1 MPLLHSPPREVCLLR
16 VSAIGD
22 TCHVVPLL
30 RTLQHAWPEARF
42 TWVIGKLEAK
52 LMRLLPEVD
61 FITFDKR
68 AGLKGL
74 LATRRELAARQFDLL
89 LHLQVAFRASLLAQA
104 VRAPVKLGFDRAR
117 AREGQWWFTTHR
129 TAPQGRVHVLD
140 SLMAFAT
147 ALGVPAADPAVTEDD
162 AANTAAGAEATNSTA
177 SPLRRGLQWN
187 LPLPA
192 DAVSY
197 ADSLVSPGQ
206 RTLVISPCSSHALRN
221 WRPERYAAVAEHA
234 VRAHGMQVIVCGG
247 PSDLE
252 RGMAAAICA
261 AASVPLVDQVGK
273 DTLPQLLALL
283 GRATAL
289 LTPDS
294 GPAHMATMVGTPVIG
309 LYAATNPERSGP
321 YLSGQWCVDRYATA
335 ARQFRQSTPEALPWT
350 TKMEVPGVMD
360 LITVEDVTARLDALM
375 GVVG

>member
-68 AGLKGL
+68 AGFKGL
-74 LATRRELAARQFDLL
+74 LATRHELAGRQFDLL

-140 SLMAFAT
+140 SLMAFAD
-147 ALGVPAADPAVTEDD
+147 ALGLPATSTPGTH
-162 AANTAAGAEATNSTA
+162 AANGQPRT
-177 SPLRRGLQWN
+177 GLQWN
-187 LPLPA
+187 LPLPPEA
-192 DAVSY
+192 TAY
-197 ADSLVSPGQ
+197 ADSLVGNSERSGR
-206 RTLVISPCSSHALRN
+206 RTLVISPCSSHTLRN
-221 WRPERYAAVAEHA
+221 WRPERYAAVVDHA
-234 VRAHGMQVIVCGG
+234 VRVHGMQVIVCGG
-247 PSDLE
+247 PSELE

-261 AASVPLVDQVGK
+261 AAKMPVQNQVGK

-283 GRATAL
+283 GRATVL

-321 YLSGQWCVDRYATA
+321 YLSRQWCVDRYAA
-335 ARQFRQSTPEALPWT
+335 AAAQFLQATPESLPWT
-350 TKMEVPGVMD
+350 TKIERPGVMD
-360 LITVEDVTARLDALM
+360 LITVEDVTERLDALLAATD
-375 GVVG
+375 

>member
-129 TAPQGRVHVLD
+129 TAPQGRVHVLE
-140 SLMAFAT
+140 SLMAFAD
-147 ALGVPAADPAVTEDD
+147 ALGL
-162 AANTAAGAEATNSTA
+162 STD
-177 SPLRRGLQWN
+177 SSDRVDGQPRTGLQWN
-187 LPLPA
+187 LPLPP
-192 DAVSY
+192 DATAY
-197 ADSLVSPGQ
+197 ADSLVPAGQ
-206 RTLVISPCSSHALRN
+206 RTLVISPCSSHVLRN

-234 VRAHGMQVIVCGG
+234 VQTQGMQVIVCGG
-247 PSDLE
+247 PSELE
-252 RGMAAAICA
+252 RSMAEAICA
-261 AASVPLVDQVGK
+261 MARVPVLNQVGK
-273 DTLPQLLALL
+273 DTLPQLLGLL
-283 GRATAL
+283 GRATVL

-321 YLSGQWCVDRYATA
+321 YLSREWCVNRYATA
-335 ARQFRQSTPEALPWT
+335 AQQFRQSAPEALPWT
-350 TKMEVPGVMD
+350 TKIEAPGVMD
-360 LITVEDVTARLDALM
+360 LITVDHVTERLDALLAVAA
-375 GVVG
+375 GGSPPSGPVASG

>member
-74 LATRRELAARQFDLL
+74 LATRRELATRQFDLL

-104 VRAPVKLGFDRAR
+104 VRAPVKLGFDRVR

-129 TAPQGRVHVLD
+129 TAPQGRVHVLE
-140 SLMAFAT
+140 SLMAFAN
-147 ALGVPAADPAVTEDD
+147 ALGVPASAQADIPTAMNGPAAVSSR
-162 AANTAAGAEATNSTA
+162 STA
-177 SPLRRGLQWN
+177 SPRAPLPGLQWN
-187 LPLPA
+187 LPLPQ
-192 DAVSY
+192 DAVDY
-197 ADSLVSPGQ
+197 AASLVPAGQ

-221 WRPERYAAVAEHA
+221 WRPERYAAVADHA
-234 VRAHGMQVIVCGG
+234 VRTHDMRVIVCGG
-247 PSDLE
+247 PSELE
-252 RGMAAAICA
+252 RGMAAAIVA
-261 AASVPLVDQVGK
+261 AAQVPIVDQVGK

-321 YLSGQWCVDRYATA
+321 YLSRQWCVDRYAA
-335 ARQFRQSTPEALPWT
+335 AAQQFRQSTADALPWT
-350 TKMEVPGVMD
+350 TKIEVPGVME
-360 LITVEDVTARLDALM
+360 LIEVADVTERLDALLAM
-375 GVVG
+375 NT